1 MDNLRGVCGI
11 TVITL
16 EEPAR
21 SVSPSVEKTYLK
33 VKFFKLEP
41 TLEEHLARMSQEA
54 RKIDG
59 VYSFLPYKTGKSL
72 SRIYKK

>member
-11 TVITL
+11 TVITM
-16 EEPAR
+16 ERPAR
-21 SVSPSVEKTYLK
+21 AVSPSVEKTYLK

-41 TLEEHLARMSQEA
+41 TSKEHLARMSQEA

-59 VYSFLPYKTGKSL
+59 IYSFLPYETSKSEKFQA
-72 SRIYKK
+72 SQ